1 MALNW
6 LSMTTPKPI
15 LLLEGSLGAGKTS
28 FVKGIA
34 RGLGID
40 EPITSPTF
48 TLAQQYQG
56 HEGALTHLDLYR
68 LEQAC
73 SADELFYQ
81 EEEEAHAIGALMAVE
96 WPERMS
102 CLPENAWMV
111 HLDLVDP
118 DDPDAGRVASIRSLE
133 NSAPYLRQVGGQ

>member
-1 MALNW
+1 MQLENPSATKGLGRQLALNW
-6 LSMTTPKPI
+6 LSMTAPRPI

-34 RGLGID
+34 MALGID

-56 HEGALTHLDLYR
+56 QAGALTHLDLYR
-68 LEQAC
+68 LEQAS

-81 EEEEAHAIGALMAVE
+81 EEEEAQEIGALMAVE
-96 WPERMS
+96 
-102 CLPENAWMV
+102 
-111 HLDLVDP
+111 
-118 DDPDAGRVASIRSLE
+118 
-133 NSAPYLRQVGGQ
+133 